1 MWHAMVHIHIQ
12 IMEKHKKHLE
22 QCHATPECNQA
33 MEDMSTATNNDAMS
47 SGKTCDNIPHFSA
60 TSQLSPMCPA
70 LSQHLHTLVTTPD
83 IPRTLGTFPDS
94 PPTTVAHCQLNLHP
108 N

>member
-1 MWHAMVHIHIQ
+1 MQHAMVHIHIQ
-12 IMEKHKKHLE
+12 VMEKHKKHLE

-33 MEDMSTATNNDAMS
+33 MEDMSTATNNDATS

-70 LSQHLHTLVTTPD
+70 FSQHLHTLVTTPD
-83 IPRTLGTFPDS
+83 IPGTLGTLPNS
-94 PPTTVAHCQLNLHP
+94 LLHIVS
-108 N
+108 